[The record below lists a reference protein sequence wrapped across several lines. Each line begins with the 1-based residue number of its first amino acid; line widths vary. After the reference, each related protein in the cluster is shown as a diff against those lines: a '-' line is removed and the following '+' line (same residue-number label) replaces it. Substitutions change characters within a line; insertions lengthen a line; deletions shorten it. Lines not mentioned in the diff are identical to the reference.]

1 MNHDEPTD
9 PLQQRIALLALAA
22 TRPANDAGTC
32 PGDARLAAFIER
44 RLSGSAREAMLYHLN
59 RCPTCYQVWL
69 DTVEDLQDEGP
80 TPVRRPEVS
89 QTPNGWQRLLALTDW
104 RLRLAIPAIA
114 AAALAGTLLLRPWT
128 PAVTRQIDAQYQAL
142 HSRPDAGLTT
152 LVESE
157 LPLPWESAALGFSA
171 GRPSPLQRAFGAGL
185 WVGRAALMDK
195 NTDVALPD
203 FLKPTSAS
211 LWSDSEWATEYHAG
225 RWIALLW
232 ALAQSDRPDANWS
245 AQREIL
251 DRIKRQLGA
260 RGADPSARRET
271 ELLTSLEPLLASL
284 ANQDNVAQRA
294 TLGRRLETLMQQLMF
309 PPF

>member
-1 MNHDEPTD
+1 MNRDEPTD

-22 TRPANDAGTC
+22 TRPANDAGVC

-80 TPVRRPEVS
+80 ISTRRPEVS

-104 RLRLAIPAIA
+104 RSRLAIPAIA
-114 AAALAGTLLLRPWT
+114 VAALAGILVLRPWT
-128 PAVTRQIDAQYQAL
+128 PTVTRQIDAQYQAL
-142 HSRPDAGLTT
+142 HSRPDAGLAT

-157 LPLPWESAALGFSA
+157 LPLPWESAALGFS
-171 GRPSPLQRAFGAGL
+171 GGQPSPLQQAFGAGL
-185 WVGRAALMDK
+185 WAGRAALMAK
-195 NTDVALPD
+195 NTDAALPD
-203 FLKPTSAS
+203 FLKPTSTS
-211 LWSDSEWATEYHAG
+211 LWSDSEWVTEYHAG

-232 ALAQSDRPDANWS
+232 ALAQSDRSDANWS

-251 DRIKRQLGA
+251 DCIERQLGA
-260 RGADPSARRET
+260 RGADPITRREI
-271 ELLTSLEPLLASL
+271 ELLASLEPLLASL

-294 TLGRRLETLMQQLMF
+294 RLSRQLETLMQQLMI
-309 PPF
+309 PPL